1 MKISRFFIA
10 LPFVVLLLFAGG
22 GLRSSLALEVPPLS
36 GRVVDLAHV
45 LSPGSIR
52 LLEHSLQVLEQND
65 STQIVVLTI
74 PSLDGA
80 SLEEYAL
87 KAAETWKIGQKGL
100 DNGALLLVAVN
111 DRKVRI
117 ETGYGLEGKLT
128 DLVAGRIVR
137 EKIVPAFRRGD
148 FDQGVIDGVSTMIAV
163 VKGEYAGKADSARR
177 SGKQDPGGF
186 LIFLIVGLF
195 FIGNVFKWKR
205 PLAVGLGGVFA
216 AGAGGVAVFRAV
228 WLVDRCAAHSGRHGG
243 RIHRQPHRR
252 DVRRPQFRR
261 HISRVRRRRIQR
273 RRIRRVQRRRR
284 RVRRRRRRVRRRRR
298 FRRMVTMQTLAQRFF
313 TGEEQQRIARTIHA
327 AEQQTTGEIVPMVVS
342 SSHAYP
348 EAVIT
353 GAALLALP
361 IALLAAFAAGSL
373 LWRQDEVVWLFLAFF
388 PFFFFAARPL
398 TRLPA
403 FAPAVYRPPAS
414 RRGGGA
420 GGPFSI
426 STRKDCTPP
435 ETPPA
440 C

>member
-163 VKGEYAGKADSARR
+163 VKGEYAGKGDSARR

-216 AGAGGVAVFRAV
+216 PVLAASLFSGLFGWLIVALLIPVGMVGAFIASLIAGTP
-228 WLVDRCAAHSGRHGG
+228 GG
-243 RIHRQPHRR
+243 R
-252 DVRRPQFRR
+252 
-261 HISRVRRRRIQR
+261 
-273 RRIRRVQRRRR
+273 
-284 RVRRRRRRVRRRRR
+284 
-298 FRRMVTMQTLAQRFF
+298 
-313 TGEEQQRIARTIHA
+313 
-327 AEQQTTGEIVPMVVS
+327 
-342 SSHAYP
+342 
-348 EAVIT
+348 
-353 GAALLALP
+353 
-361 IALLAAFAAGSL
+361 GSGGI
-373 LWRQDEVVWLFLAFF
+373 F
-388 PFFFFAARPL
+388 PGFGGGGFSGGGFGGFSGGGGG
-398 TRLPA
+398 
-403 FAPAVYRPPAS
+403 FG
-414 RRGGGA
+414 GGGA
-420 GGPFSI
+420 SGGW
-426 STRKDCTPP
+426 
-435 ETPPA
+435 
-440 C
+440 